1 MDLLFKRYASPFL
14 LLDTYIEQG
23 RLLDFVIELFNI
35 RNEEMTW
42 DVWLHKV
49 YDQSFED
56 FKNSMDGTQE
66 NKAFTKE
73 QVETTVKDSMNIL
86 IDFNPNE

>member
-1 MDLLFKRYASPFL
+1 MEF
-14 LLDTYIEQG
+14 
-23 RLLDFVIELFNI
+23 FNI
-35 RNEEMTW
+35 RNEEMAW

-49 YDQSFED
+49 YDKSFED
-56 FKNSMDGTQE
+56 FKNSMDGMQE
-66 NKAFTKE
+66 NKGFTKE